1 VKTSRIDVRY
11 WHKAS
16 IQRDIAQRLSR
27 RDLDN
32 AEIFAARQRQMAR
45 KSCRTVGNR
54 TTIDSFRLVRA
65 RGSALS
71 RDGNALQSEAAS
83 SIGSGLSVVGKIIGN
98 GTLTIFGHVEGEV
111 RAPTIVIA
119 EGAQIEGKV
128 SAEELT
134 VGGYVKGTIDAN
146 RVELNSTA
154 VVKGDIIPSNTGDR
168 GE

>member
-1 VKTSRIDVRY
+1 LYRLWIIDPDG
-11 WHKAS
+11 KE
-16 IQRDIAQRLSR
+16 ILRDGR
-27 RDLDN
+27 
-32 AEIFAARQRQMAR
+32 
-45 KSCRTVGNR
+45 NR

-71 RDGNALQSEAAS
+71 RDGNALQSEVAS

-154 VVKGDIIPSNTGDR
+154 VVKGDIFHRTLVIGGSDAGMKSARAIVRWNR
-168 GE
+168 